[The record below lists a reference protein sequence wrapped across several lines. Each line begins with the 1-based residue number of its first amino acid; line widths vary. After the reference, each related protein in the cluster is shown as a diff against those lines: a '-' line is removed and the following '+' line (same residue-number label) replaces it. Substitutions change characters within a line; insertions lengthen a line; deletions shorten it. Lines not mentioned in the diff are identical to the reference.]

1 VKLDKGGGRSLNP
14 QPQASDADEAR
25 NTEDEDNDYVLESEI
40 HAGIVAKYC
49 ELITSAH
56 NENCPWRRRGC
67 IDSIQ
72 RIEGLLNAP
81 TAISGLQ
88 TRYEGII
95 ASVPESDIPEVCI
108 GVEESEEYTPVLQ
121 ALLNRISSMDFAEPN
136 KNAYLL
142 AVCGWQTAT
151 EQGSDVVECR
161 HCFRRL
167 GLWLY
172 RGNEPAME
180 KLDAVDSHLD
190 YCPWRSPEAQA
201 TEISIRGKKVMAPG
215 WVLVAQAAQRQKP
228 GSSGDTFRVT
238 GAAAESLNLAEDAI
252 GAIAADG
259 GAKERETRM
268 KDLLRR
274 VKELKKPFNVKAL
287 LKRNKKPMG

>member
-1 VKLDKGGGRSLNP
+1 VKLDKDEGRSANP
-14 QPQASDADEAR
+14 PHASDAEESQ
-25 NTEDEDNDYVLESEI
+25 NTEDEDNRYVMESEV
-40 HAGIVAKYC
+40 HAGIVAKYR

-81 TAISGLQ
+81 TTISGLQ
-88 TRYEGII
+88 ARYEGII
-95 ASVPESDIPEVCI
+95 ARVLGSDIPSVCI
-108 GVEESEEYTPVLQ
+108 GIEELEEFTTVFQ
-121 ALLNRISSMDFAEPN
+121 ALLNKISSMGFAEPN

-142 AVCGWQTAT
+142 AVCGWQTST
-151 EQGSDVVECR
+151 EQGSDVVECH

-172 RGNEPAME
+172 RGKEPAIE
-180 KLDAVDSHLD
+180 KLDAIDSHLD

-201 TEISIRGKKVMAPG
+201 TEISTGGRKVMVPG
-215 WVLVAQAAQRQKP
+215 WVLVAQAVQRQKA
-228 GSSGDTFRVT
+228 SSIGGPLGAT
-238 GAAAESLNLAEDAI
+238 AAATESSSLAEDAI
-252 GAIAADG
+252 GAITTESG
-259 GAKERETRM
+259 EKERDTRV
-268 KDLLRR
+268 KELLRK

-287 LKRNKKPMG
+287 LKRNKKLT